1 MKKAFL
7 AVAVGSMLL
16 VGCTTTNQAVLGTTK
31 SQVQLRSFQSRAYDT
46 TDKGLVLRSVVST
59 MQDLGFIID
68 KADETLGS
76 VSGTNYTHPVNKL
89 TVTVRNNKEKKQIIV
104 RANGQVGVDAIEN
117 PKAYQN
123 FFNALSQSLFLEAHN
138 VE

>member
-1 MKKAFL
+1 MKKILIAI
-7 AVAVGSMLL
+7 AVASLL
-16 VGCTTTNQAVLGTTK
+16 LTGCTTNQAVLGTTK
-31 SQVQLRSFQSRAYDT
+31 SQVELRSFQSRAFDT
-46 TDKGLVLRSVVST
+46 TDKAFVLRSVVST

-68 KADETLGS
+68 KADTTLGT
-76 VSGTNYTHPVNKL
+76 VSGTNYVVPISKL
-89 TVTVRNNKEKKQIIV
+89 TVSVRDNKEKKQIIV
-104 RANGQVGVDAIEN
+104 RASGQVGVNPIDT

>member
-1 MKKAFL
+1 MKKILIAITIASSLL
-7 AVAVGSMLL
+7 A
-16 VGCTTTNQAVLGTTK
+16 GCTTTNQAVLGTTK
-31 SQVQLRSFQSRAYDT
+31 SQVELRSFQSRAFDT
-46 TDKGLVLRSVVST
+46 TDKTFVLRSVVST

-68 KADETLGS
+68 KADTTLGT
-76 VSGTNYTHPVNKL
+76 VSGTNYTVPISKL
-89 TVTVRNNKEKKQIIV
+89 TVSIRENKEKKQIIV
-104 RANGQVGVDAIEN
+104 RASGQVGVNPIDT

>member
-1 MKKAFL
+1 
-7 AVAVGSMLL
+7 
-16 VGCTTTNQAVLGTTK
+16 
-31 SQVQLRSFQSRAYDT
+31 
-46 TDKGLVLRSVVST
+46 

-68 KADETLGS
+68 KADPTLGTIT
-76 VSGTNYTHPVNKL
+76 GTNYTHVSKL
-89 TVTVRNNKEKKQIIV
+89 TVSIRENKERKQIIV
-104 RANGQVGVDAIEN
+104 RANAQVGVKALDN